1 MSRKFHQHIKIR
13 KKGLPP
19 GTLIYTGYRADK
31 PSSVFSVQFAENKY
45 SEYPYYSP
53 ALRKTPALI
62 WVDIRSLTETAL
74 IGTIG
79 DDFKIHPL
87 ALEDVLDTQQRAKLE
102 EFDNGLFIILPNLTF
117 KAETIEIVSEQIA
130 IFIGSDFVLSF
141 QEDPDDNFVSVR
153 KRAQEGIGR
162 IRKKGADYLA
172 YAILDTVVDGYY
184 VVLDDIQKQLFDL
197 EEILHLNG
205 AEPEVKAGIFNLKHV
220 VNNFRH
226 KVLPLR
232 DAATRLYRTESD
244 LIDES
249 NRLYLRD
256 VVDHVAQ
263 ILDGIDSQ
271 RDMLSSLESLY
282 HAEAS
287 NRLNNVMRLLTVI
300 STIFIPLSFV
310 AGVYGMNFDN
320 MPELHTPYGY
330 YIVLGVM
337 FIAMV
342 SMLGYF
348 RKKRWI

>member
-1 MSRKFHQHIKIR
+1 MSRKFHQHTKIR

-19 GTLIYTGYRADK
+19 GTLIYTGYRTDK
-31 PSSVFSVQFAENKY
+31 PSSVFTVQYAENKY
-45 SEYPYYSP
+45 SEHPYYSKE
-53 ALRKTPALI
+53 LRKNPGMI

-74 IGTIG
+74 ISKIG
-79 DDFKIHPL
+79 DDFRIHPL
-87 ALEDVLDTQQRAKLE
+87 AQEDVLDTQQRPKLE

-117 KAETIEIVSEQIA
+117 KPETVEIVCEQIA

-141 QEDPDDNFVSVR
+141 QEDPDDNFAHVR

-162 IRKKGADYLA
+162 IRKKGPDYLA
-172 YAILDTVVDGYY
+172 YALLDTVVDGYY
-184 VVLDDIQKQLFDL
+184 VVLDEIQKQLFDL
-197 EEILHLNG
+197 EETLHRNG
-205 AEPEVKAGIFNLKHV
+205 AEPEVKAGIFNLKHA

-226 KVLPLR
+226 RVLPLR
-232 DAATRLYRTESD
+232 DAATRLYRTESEIVD
-244 LIDES
+244 TS

-320 MPELHTPYGY
+320 MPELHTRFGY
-330 YIVLGVM
+330 FIVLSGM
-337 FIAMV
+337 LAAMV
-342 SMLGYF
+342 GMLIYF

>member
-1 MSRKFHQHIKIR
+1 MSF
-13 KKGLPP
+13 L
-19 GTLIYTGYRADK
+19 
-31 PSSVFSVQFAENKY
+31 
-45 SEYPYYSP
+45 
-53 ALRKTPALI
+53 
-62 WVDIRSLTETAL
+62 
-74 IGTIG
+74 
-79 DDFKIHPL
+79 
-87 ALEDVLDTQQRAKLE
+87 
-102 EFDNGLFIILPNLTF
+102 
-117 KAETIEIVSEQIA
+117 
-130 IFIGSDFVLSF
+130 F
-141 QEDPDDNFVSVR
+141 QEDPDDNFAPVR

-162 IRKKGADYLA
+162 IRKKGPDYLA
-172 YAILDTVVDGYY
+172 YTLLDTVVDGYY
-184 VVLDDIQKQLFDL
+184 VVLDDIQAQLFEL
-197 EEILHLNG
+197 EETLHKNG

-226 KVLPLR
+226 RVLPLR
-232 DAATRLYRTESD
+232 DAATRLYRTESE
-244 LIDES
+244 LVDES

-320 MPELHTPYGY
+320 MPELHSPYGY
-330 YIVLGVM
+330 FIVLGAM
-337 FIAMV
+337 FIAMAG
-342 SMLGYF
+342 MLLYF